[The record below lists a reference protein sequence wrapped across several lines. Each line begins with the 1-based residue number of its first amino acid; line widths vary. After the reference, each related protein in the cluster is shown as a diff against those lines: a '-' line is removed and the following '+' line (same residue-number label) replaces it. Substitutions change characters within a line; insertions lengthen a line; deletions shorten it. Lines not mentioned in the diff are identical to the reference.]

1 LSPYYSSYPVSATEE
16 LDIKFKKPFSA
27 SASVAL
33 DVSYNPNEPV
43 KHFQASLKKKKTE
56 KSGTFA
62 KISACGDA
70 AFGAVA
76 EHELF

>member
-16 LDIKFKKPFSA
+16 LGISFKKPFNA

-43 KHFQASLKKKKTE
+43 KHFQASLNRKELK

-62 KISACGDA
+62 KISVCGDA
-70 AFGAVA
+70 ASETVA
-76 EHELF
+76 EHKLF